1 MLLQMCRN
9 IQRNITEDGLIV
21 GSSGFLVGSM
31 VNRIDFEQPLR
42 ILEIGS
48 GRGAFTSEIISRM
61 RADSRLDICEIKKEY
76 NPFIQAMIDSN
87 EQKQIQLHN
96 CCVTELLRDSE
107 TYDVILSSLPLRNF
121 RCRSDNNAFLTRILT
136 AVKHGL
142 RTGGVYLQ
150 YQYFRSNK
158 SDIECVFGKPMDN
171 ITFVPMN
178 ILPAFVYQMTK

>member
-9 IQRNITEDGLIV
+9 IQRNIAEDGLIV
-21 GSSGFLVGSM
+21 SSSGFLVSTM

-48 GRGAFTSEIISRM
+48 GRGAFTSAIISRM
-61 RADSRLDICEIKKEY
+61 GSDSRLDICEIKQEY
-76 NPFIQAMIDSN
+76 NPFIQAMIDGN
-87 EQKQIQLHN
+87 KHKQIQLHN
-96 CCVTELLRDSE
+96 CCATELLRESE

-121 RCRSDNNAFLTRILT
+121 RSRSDNNAFLTRILT
-136 AVKHGL
+136 SVKSGL
-142 RTGGVYLQ
+142 RTGGIYLQ
-150 YQYFRSNK
+150 YQYFCSNK
-158 SDIECVFGKPMDN
+158 SDIECVFGKSMDN